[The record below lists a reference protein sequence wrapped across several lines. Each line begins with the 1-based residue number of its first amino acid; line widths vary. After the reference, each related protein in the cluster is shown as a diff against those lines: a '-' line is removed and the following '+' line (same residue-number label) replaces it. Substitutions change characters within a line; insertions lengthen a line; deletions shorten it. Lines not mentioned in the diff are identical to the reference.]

1 MAHVSADKEL
11 RITLLIDLD
20 FQFKGEQL
28 PNSSQINIINPSV
41 VFPVGKLP
49 SDASL
54 KHFIEQ
60 FLRLCKTGNFNFDGF
75 NFNFITTLFNLITS
89 SMVEHLTNIKCDIWA
104 TLVSYPI

>member
-1 MAHVSADKEL
+1 MIGPYKIYLKLNIKYAASSASTMAHVSADKEL

-41 VFPVGKLP
+41 LFFVGKLP

-60 FLRLCKTGNFNFDGF
+60 LSRLCKTGNFNFNGF
-75 NFNFITTLFNLITS
+75 NFNFII
-89 SMVEHLTNIKCDIWA
+89 
-104 TLVSYPI
+104 